1 MPLEELKEVLS
12 KNKNLSDEVKN
23 NLLSLCKI
31 FIEEFPNV
39 SLVYLKNNLSTLKIE
54 KVSKYVTDE
63 YAYYNG
69 SVNTLYINYRKIGEE
84 DDVKHIMMHQ
94 LLNII
99 TYNGIFSG
107 FNENNFLKAF
117 NIGFTEIITNNL
129 VGNEGEILYY
139 DDEVV
144 ATNLLASI
152 IGFDK
157 MLDAYFNN
165 NASIVI
171 NSLMEAGED
180 NI

>member
-1 MPLEELKEVLS
+1 MPIEELKEVLS

-39 SLVYLKNNLSTLKIE
+39 PLVYLKNNLSTLKIE

-94 LLNII
+94 LL
-99 TYNGIFSG
+99 FKG
-107 FNENNFLKAF
+107 F
-117 NIGFTEIITNNL
+117 
-129 VGNEGEILYY
+129 
-139 DDEVV
+139 
-144 ATNLLASI
+144 
-152 IGFDK
+152 
-157 MLDAYFNN
+157 
-165 NASIVI
+165 
-171 NSLMEAGED
+171 
-180 NI
+180 